1 MIIKHYIHKEMLQ
14 KLAWT
19 IGLLILIF
27 ASNKF
32 VGFLSDAAE
41 GNLPADMVFMMLGYK
56 ILASL
61 PKIFPVSILMATLL
75 VFTRM
80 ANDRELIILEGAGA
94 SKAFQMKIVTQFT
107 VIFCL
112 FVTLITLY
120 AAPWAEKNIHTL
132 KERAKEE
139 SDISGIRPGQFK
151 EFSQGD
157 RVVYVQNFLPEKSLM
172 EDVFLQ
178 VRQEENLGVLASN
191 HAHFQFD
198 RDSGNRYIVF
208 SDGQRYVGEPG
219 LLDYE
224 ITEYEKYAILIE
236 NGERK
241 VEGVKTAALTTADII
256 GSDNMTYEAEFQWR
270 ISLIIICLCLS
281 LFSVLLVQSSST
293 EKRYT
298 PFIIGISVYLI
309 YSNLLGIAQTLL
321 RREIIPEFIG
331 LWWVHIIFISVLFFL
346 YYMPQIQLE
355 KNKR

>member
-1 MIIKHYIHKEMLQ
+1 MLQ

-120 AAPWAEKNIHTL
+120 AAPWAEKNSYS
-132 KERAKEE
+132 KRK
-139 SDISGIRPGQFK
+139 SKR
-151 EFSQGD
+151 
-157 RVVYVQNFLPEKSLM
+157 RV
-172 EDVFLQ
+172 
-178 VRQEENLGVLASN
+178 
-191 HAHFQFD
+191 
-198 RDSGNRYIVF
+198 
-208 SDGQRYVGEPG
+208 
-219 LLDYE
+219 
-224 ITEYEKYAILIE
+224 
-236 NGERK
+236 
-241 VEGVKTAALTTADII
+241 
-256 GSDNMTYEAEFQWR
+256 
-270 ISLIIICLCLS
+270 
-281 LFSVLLVQSSST
+281 
-293 EKRYT
+293 
-298 PFIIGISVYLI
+298 
-309 YSNLLGIAQTLL
+309 
-321 RREIIPEFIG
+321 
-331 LWWVHIIFISVLFFL
+331 
-346 YYMPQIQLE
+346 
-355 KNKR
+355 